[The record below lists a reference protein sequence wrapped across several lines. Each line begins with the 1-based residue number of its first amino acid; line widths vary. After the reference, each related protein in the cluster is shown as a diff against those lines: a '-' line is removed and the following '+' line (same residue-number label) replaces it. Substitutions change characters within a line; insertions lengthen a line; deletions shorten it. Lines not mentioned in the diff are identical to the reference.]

1 MLALELE
8 LGDVLSFL
16 QPIKSLLILPA
27 SRCGL
32 LQGVHYAGD
41 GGENL
46 FGRIEMVGFGV
57 DAQQVFGAGGA
68 DHDPA
73 DVAEIELDAVHIF
86 AIGDI
91 EIEDLFE
98 FRAGEMVDGLFFLA
112 GFEIEVNAAVMI
124 FAEFLVKS
132 GEELAESLSMPS
144 HEFGEEQRGDG
155 GIAFGEIHAGADAA
169 AFFATDENIL
179 LEHEL
184 ADVFEADGDFVEVA
198 IVFCGEFV
206 DEFGD
211 GESFGDFAFELTG
224 ADEVPD
230 EEREDLMGIDE
241 GAVAIDRADAVA
253 VAVSSKADVVLAG
266 EDGLAERIDVR
277 LDGFGVSAAEKRV
290 ARAADFIAGDAVALE
305 NFGEDTSGG
314 AVHGVGNVSK
324 FRFSEAVP
332 VDKFFDG
339 FDVWCTGIEFLDEVF
354 LRGKRWD
361 AGFDDA
367 GEFVF
372 NLRDY

>member
-1 MLALELE
+1 
-8 LGDVLSFL
+8 
-16 QPIKSLLILPA
+16 
-27 SRCGL
+27 
-32 LQGVHYAGD
+32 
-41 GGENL
+41 
-46 FGRIEMVGFGV
+46 
-57 DAQQVFGAGGA
+57 
-68 DHDPA
+68 
-73 DVAEIELDAVHIF
+73 
-86 AIGDI
+86 
-91 EIEDLFE
+91 
-98 FRAGEMVDGLFFLA
+98 MVDGLFFLA
-112 GFEIEVNAAVMI
+112 GLEIEVNAAVMI

-184 ADVFEADGDFVEVA
+184 ADVFEADGDFVEFA

-211 GESFGDFAFELTG
+211 GESFGDFAFELTS

-253 VAVSSKADVVLAG
+253 VTVSGKAYVVLAG

-277 LDGFGVSAAEKRV
+277 LDRFGMRAAEKRI
-290 ARAADFIAGDAVALE
+290 ARAANFVAGDAVALE
-305 NFGEDTSGG
+305 DFGEDTGGG
-314 AVHGVGNVSK
+314 AVHGVGNVTK
-324 FRFSEAVP
+324 FSFSEAVP

-339 FDVWCTGIEFLDEVF
+339 FDVGGARVEFLDEIF
-354 LRGKRWD
+354 LRGKRRD
-361 AGFDDA
+361 TFFDDA
-367 GEFVF
+367 GEFGF
-372 NLRDY
+372 NLRDDGWKGAAAVAGFVLDAVPARRIVARGDDEAAGGFALADEQRNRRSRAGLVGEPNRSAGGADRFSDGGGDRV